1 LNQKQTNYVGHEIEI
16 MLLSH
21 FNMLLLKQF
30 LQSAKKCS
38 NLLLVAHNGAH
49 HAPLL
54 VEKE

>member
-1 LNQKQTNYVGHEIEI
+1 